1 MLFSFCILAVIK
13 YNYLKKI
20 KESTSFSSVFFN
32 EAKKKCHLFDT
43 KKLSQQHE
51 EKKVVLYFHHEGM
64 WVAGMDVSSDS
75 KTTFLK
81 LNGNT
86 AAITDLSDC
95 WALKA
100 HD

>member
-1 MLFSFCILAVIK
+1 MK
-13 YNYLKKI
+13 Q
-20 KESTSFSSVFFN
+20 
-32 EAKKKCHLFDT
+32 KKCHLFDT

-51 EKKVVLYFHHEGM
+51 KKKVVLYFHHEGM

>member
-1 MLFSFCILAVIK
+1 MCCLVFVFWLLINIIT
-13 YNYLKKI
+13 LKKL
-20 KESTSFSSVFFN
+20 KNQHLFLQFFN
-32 EAKKKCHLFDT
+32 EAKKMSLVWYQKT
-43 KKLSQQHE
+43 VTTTWK
-51 EKKVVLYFHHEGM
+51 KKVVLYFHHEGI

-95 WALKA
+95 WAMKA

>member
-1 MLFSFCILAVIK
+1 MK
-13 YNYLKKI
+13 Q
-20 KESTSFSSVFFN
+20 
-32 EAKKKCHLFDT
+32 KKKSLVWYQKT
-43 KKLSQQHE
+43 VTTTWK
-51 EKKVVLYFHHEGM
+51 KKVVLYFHHEGM